1 MRNRVPWFSR
11 CVLTRIEGTDAVT
24 AAVVSRVGPEWR
36 PIPGSERRFEVDAV
50 AMGYGLLPSIE
61 LPRVCGCAMEYDD
74 VARTWR
80 PVRSVQFE
88 SSVSGM
94 FVVGDGAGVAGVIV
108 AVEEGRV
115 AGLAIAEQ
123 LGKLR
128 SGDARRRAEPHMK
141 RLAALD
147 RVRRTLDHAYA
158 LRPGLFELADPQTI
172 VCRCEEVTFEDL
184 EQAAQDGADSL
195 AMLKSFTRCGM
206 GPCQGRMCG
215 ATTAEWLA
223 TRTGRDT
230 STIPLP
236 PPAPPAKPVV
246 TLGALASD

>member
-1 MRNRVPWFSR
+1 
-11 CVLTRIEGTDAVT
+11 
-24 AAVVSRVGPEWR
+24 
-36 PIPGSERRFEVDAV
+36 
-50 AMGYGLLPSIE
+50 
-61 LPRVCGCAMEYDD
+61 MEYDD